1 MNDETIVTG
10 VVAKSTPVGENDR
23 VLELITKERGRITV
37 FARGCRRPRSRLV
50 AYTRPFCFAEFTII
64 CGSSNHLQDAK
75 AINFFEDLP
84 LDYEAY
90 IYASYFMEFACYF
103 VLEEM
108 ESTDVLNLLF
118 LALKAL
124 TAKNKMPRKLVRF
137 AFEMRM
143 LVLGGF
149 GPYIHECIECGKACE
164 EGWFYHS
171 RGGLVCKECRG
182 ADTGGVYLGKTEL
195 FTLRYVCAAPLKELF
210 GFTLSPEVEARVLEF
225 CEAYKRRN
233 IERRPG
239 QFPSLDE
246 LNRMGP
252 MP

>member
-1 MNDETIVTG
+1 MSDERIVSG
-10 VVAKSTPVGENDR
+10 VVAKSTPVGESDR
-23 VLELITKERGRITV
+23 MLELITKERGRITV
-37 FARGCRRPRSRLV
+37 FARGCRRPRSPLV

-64 CGSSNHLQDAK
+64 PGSSNHLKSAK
-75 AINFFEDLP
+75 SICFFEDLP

-90 IYASYFMEFACYF
+90 IYASYFMEFASYF

-108 ESTDVLNLLF
+108 ESTDVLNLLY

-149 GPYIHECIECGKACE
+149 GPYIHECIECGKACD

-171 RGGLVCKECRG
+171 RGGLVCRECHP
-182 ADTGGVYLGKTEL
+182 GGDSGIYLGKTEL
-195 FTLRYVCAAPLKELF
+195 FTLRSVCAAPLPELF
-210 GFTLSPEVEARVLEF
+210 GFTLSPEVEAKVLEF

-233 IERRPG
+233 IEKRPG
-239 QFPSLDE
+239 QFPSLEE
-246 LNRMGP
+246 LSHLDNF
-252 MP
+252 